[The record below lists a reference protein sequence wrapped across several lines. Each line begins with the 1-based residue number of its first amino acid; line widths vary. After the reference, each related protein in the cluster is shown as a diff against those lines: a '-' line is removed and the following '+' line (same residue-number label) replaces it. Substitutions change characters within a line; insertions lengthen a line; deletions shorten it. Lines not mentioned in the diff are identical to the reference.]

1 MHAHPT
7 SRGQRAKRGGGRW
20 RDTVWIAS
28 DGIKKR
34 ADRCSCSNRNGVGCG
49 TRRWWETLAVSTTVR
64 RRPTNTSSARAKGWS
79 ALPQAELGRARL
91 LCAGTGWQL
100 SLTPCQHASCL
111 FMHAGAECDR
121 SLRARHGYLPP
132 LDNHNHTLSIR
143 ASDCSLTAHTRFQ
156 ARNDFLSPSLPLS
169 FKAGLE
175 FHHRNQADSPR
186 RAVGASCRPFP
197 IPHACAEA

>member
-1 MHAHPT
+1 MGCPRAVSLNQVRAHREYIIVHAHPT

-121 SLRARHGYLPP
+121 GLRARHGYLPP
-132 LDNHNHTLSIR
+132 STRQSQSHTVDSGIR
-143 ASDCSLTAHTRFQ
+143 LQFDGTH
-156 ARNDFLSPSLPLS
+156 
-169 FKAGLE
+169 
-175 FHHRNQADSPR
+175 
-186 RAVGASCRPFP
+186 PFSGTQ
-197 IPHACAEA
+197 